1 MTVPDFSPAMLR
13 LFIEGRVVRRM
24 GETGEVRASAK
35 ACVAR
40 DLGRLCG
47 LAASRVLVAHAGY
60 MNDGGHRTR
69 LWAALGL
76 FPADHGLML
85 TDDGGQVAHD
95 R

>member
-24 GETGEVRASAK
+24 GETGEVRARAK
-35 ACVAR
+35 AAVMR
-40 DLGRLCG
+40 ELGRLCG
-47 LAASRVLVAHAGY
+47 LAAARIGIAHAGQ
-60 MNDGGHRTR
+60 MHHGEHRTR